1 MRKNHSL
8 PIVLIF
14 LLLVFITAC
23 DGAGQDSP
31 ADDSIPPASEPPA
44 GDETNST
51 GSEAYPAPEEA
62 DPEVQEN
69 STDPYPAPQ
78 ENSDAASGDP
88 YPPPAD
94 GDVLLSDQPY
104 PSQPDEAYPAPQTAE
119 EQPVQEPNT
128 LLGPAAAGGTLTGH
142 VWLFN
147 QFSNQTGETFLPVPG
162 MAETNSVEF
171 FEDGRVAINA
181 GCNSASGTYS
191 TIDGAI
197 NIQAVN
203 ETQQTCE
210 GPTLGAQFL
219 QWLNEAGSYHIEG
232 EDLFLVLPGDS
243 GEVILSGSDMV
254 TYADRIAKILV
265 MNAGLGLPQAQ
276 PETLEELMDTALGE
290 LVFHEGEPQNVAL
303 GKAPGA
309 VMLIQAPAGNMI
321 KAAGLGDVEED
332 RPMSTYDRLEIG
344 TNTMMFTGVL
354 LAQLQEE
361 GLLSLDDSLS
371 TWLPDLSAAIPNGD
385 EITLR
390 QLATHT
396 SGIPDYGAPVISAGA
411 GDSEALRSGYTP
423 EELVRLATENL
434 TPDFAPGEPGRW
446 QVSNTNYI
454 LLGLVLE
461 AATGQ
466 SYADLLQERIFSPLG
481 MGNTELLE
489 GVPYPNS
496 IVDGYL
502 VYPYDINT
510 TEWNG
515 SQGWAAGGII
525 STAADM
531 ARFAQALLTGAIFND
546 PATLDVMTDFTKVS
560 EDASARAMGG
570 TGYGLGLTEFAPG
583 LWGHRGQTI
592 GFSSIVAVDPA
603 KEFILIA
610 LTNSAESAPGSEQ
623 PLIGHFLHLEQ

>member
-1 MRKNHSL
+1 MRAKLHCLL
-8 PIVLIF
+8 PITLV
-14 LLLVFITAC
+14 LLLLLSAC
-23 DGAGQDSP
+23 DSAGQDTP
-31 ADDSIPPASEPPA
+31 VDDSSPPASEPPA
-44 GDETNST
+44 GDEAGST
-51 GSEAYPAPEEA
+51 GSEEAYPPPEEPEAEVQESQPDPYPAPEE
-62 DPEVQEN
+62 N
-69 STDPYPAPQ
+69 I
-78 ENSDAASGDP
+78 DAAAGDP

-94 GDVLLSDQPY
+94 GNVALSDQPY
-104 PSQPDEAYPAPQTAE
+104 PSQADDAYPAPQRVEEQTAE
-119 EQPVQEPNT
+119 AANT

-147 QFSNQTGETFLPVPG
+147 QFSNQAGETFLPAPG
-162 MAETNSVEF
+162 MAELNSVEF
-171 FEDGRVAINA
+171 FEDGRVAVTA

-191 TIDGAI
+191 AIDGAI

-203 ETQQTCE
+203 ETQQSCE
-210 GPTLGAQFL
+210 GPTMGGQFL
-219 QWLNEAGSYHIEG
+219 QWLNEAGSYRVEG
-232 EDLFLVLPGDS
+232 EELFLVLPGDS
-243 GEVILSGSDMV
+243 GEVILSGSDMT

-265 MNAGLGLPQAQ
+265 MTAGLGLPQAQ
-276 PETLEELMDTALGE
+276 PETLEELMDASLRE
-290 LVFHEGEPQNVAL
+290 LVFHEGEPLNVAL
-303 GKAPGA
+303 GKSPGA

-321 KAAGLGDVEED
+321 KASGLADVEEN
-332 RPMSTYDRLEIG
+332 RLMSTYDRLEIG

-361 GLLSLDDSLS
+361 GLLSLDDPLSL
-371 TWLPDLSAAIPNGD
+371 WLPDLAAAIPNGE

-411 GDSEALRSGYTP
+411 GDSEALRSGYSP

-434 TPDFAPGEPGRW
+434 PPGEPGQW
-446 QVSNTNYI
+446 QISNTNYI

-461 AATGQ
+461 TAAGQ
-466 SYADLLQERIFSPLG
+466 SYADLLQDRIFSPLG

-489 GVPYPNS
+489 GVPYQNS

-531 ARFAQALLTGAIFND
+531 ARFAQALMTGAVFND
-546 PATLDVMTDFTKVS
+546 PATLEVMTDFIPVS
-560 EDASARAMGG
+560 EDAPASAIGG

-592 GFSSIVAVDPA
+592 GFSSIVAMDPA
-603 KEFILIA
+603 KEFLLIA
-610 LTNSAESAPGSEQ
+610 LTNSAESAPASQQ
-623 PLIGHFLHLEQ
+623 PLVGHFLNLEQ